1 MAQQKITVEFE
12 PQSVDRLR
20 RAITQAIQ
28 DGRGP
33 VAELGHAV
41 RGRLVE
47 PIMLTVPMASRR
59 NRATTQPTEDLFL
72 FFDSDNQE
80 HWVTQ
85 AVGDDHPVWRQAF
98 FLPRL

>member
-12 PQSVDRLR
+12 AQSVDRLR
-20 RAITQAIQ
+20 RAITQAIK

-33 VAELGHAV
+33 AVLGETLNFTPA
-41 RGRLVE
+41 VE
-47 PIMLTVPMASRR
+47 PIMLTVPTTSRR
-59 NRATTQPTEDLFL
+59 NKATPQPTEDLFL

-98 FLPRL
+98 FLPRP

>member
-12 PQSVDRLR
+12 AQSVERLQ
-20 RAITQAIQ
+20 RAITQAIA

-33 VAELGHAV
+33 AAEPTVV

-59 NRATTQPTEDLFL
+59 NKATPQPTEDLFL

-98 FLPRL
+98 FLPRP